1 MLILPPKIEYVIE
14 TLQKNGYEAYAVGG
28 CVRDMLTG
36 KTPHD
41 FDITTDALPEDI
53 IRIFEKTV
61 PTGIKHGTVT
71 VISGG
76 VPVETT
82 TYRTEGKYTDH
93 RRPESV
99 SFVKNLREDL
109 SRRDFTVNAMAYNS
123 KDGLKDYFSGRE
135 DIEKKILRAVGD
147 PQKRFYEDALRILRL
162 FRFSSVLCFTPDSDT
177 LAAALK
183 YADSLKSIS
192 AERIF
197 SELTKALCGN
207 NPAALKP
214 LTDVGGLDFLGLF
227 AAPDYEKTAC
237 VNSPDCKLFTF
248 LYSGKADVLKT
259 LEYLKAPTKTKK
271 FARDMLTLLKLPF
284 PSDKAEIK
292 EMLFFTSPLLVGE
305 YFDFKAAYGE
315 DAQNARLLLKE
326 IIENNEP
333 YKISDLKITGGD
345 LIKLGLSGEAVGETL
360 ERLRRLAAHDP
371 TVNTRKKLLQAALK

>member
-76 VPVETT
+76 APVETT

-162 FRFSSVLCFTPDSDT
+162 FRFSSVLCFTPDGDT

-305 YFDFKAAYGE
+305 YFDFKAAYGM

-371 TVNTRKKLLQAALK
+371 AVNTRKKLLQAALK

>member
-41 FDITTDALPEDI
+41 FDVTTDALPEDI

-71 VISGG
+71 VINGG

-82 TYRTEGKYTDH
+82 TYRTEGKYTD
-93 RRPESV
+93 RRHPESV

-135 DIEKKILRAVGD
+135 DIEKKVLRAVGD
-147 PQKRFYEDALRILRL
+147 PEKRFCEDALRILRL
-162 FRFSSVLCFTPDSDT
+162 FRFSSVLCFTPDGDT

-183 YADSLKSIS
+183 YADFLKSIS

-214 LTDVGGLDFLGLF
+214 LTDTGGLDFLGL
-227 AAPDYEKTAC
+227 AACPDYEKTAC
-237 VNSPDCKLFTF
+237 VNSPDCRLFTF
-248 LYSGKADVLKT
+248 LYSGKADVLKA
-259 LEYLKAPTKTKK
+259 LEYLKVPTKTKK
-271 FARDMLTLLKLPF
+271 FASDMLTLLKLPF

-292 EMLFFTSPLLVGE
+292 EMLFLTSPLLVGE

-326 IIENNEP
+326 ITENNEP

-345 LIKLGLSGEAVGETL
+345 LINLGISGEAVGETL
-360 ERLRRLAAHDP
+360 ERLRRLAAYDP
-371 TVNTRKKLLQAALK
+371 TVNTRKKLLRAALK

>member
-41 FDITTDALPEDI
+41 FDITTEALPEDI

-147 PQKRFYEDALRILRL
+147 PQKRFYED
-162 FRFSSVLCFTPDSDT
+162 
-177 LAAALK
+177 
-183 YADSLKSIS
+183 Y
-192 AERIF
+192 
-197 SELTKALCGN
+197 G
-207 NPAALKP
+207 
-214 LTDVGGLDFLGLF
+214 
-227 AAPDYEKTAC
+227 KTAC

-271 FARDMLTLLKLPF
+271 FARDMLSLLKLPF

-305 YFDFKAAYGE
+305 YLDFKAAYGE

-371 TVNTRKKLLQAALK
+371 TVNTRKKLLRAALK

>member
-147 PQKRFYEDALRILRL
+147 PKKRFYEDALRILRL
-162 FRFSSVLCFTPDSDT
+162 FRFSSVLCFTPDGDT

-227 AAPDYEKTAC
+227 AAPDYGKTAC
-237 VNSPDCKLFTF
+237 VKSPDCKLFTF

-284 PSDKAEIK
+284 PSDKVEIK
-292 EMLFFTSPLLVGE
+292 EMLFLTSPLLVGE